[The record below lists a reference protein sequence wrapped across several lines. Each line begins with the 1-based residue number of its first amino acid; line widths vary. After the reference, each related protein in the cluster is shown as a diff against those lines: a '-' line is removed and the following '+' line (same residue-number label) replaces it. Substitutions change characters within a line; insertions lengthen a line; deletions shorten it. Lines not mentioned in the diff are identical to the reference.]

1 MKTIGLIGGLSW
13 KATLYYYDYLNELGN
28 RHLGKSHS
36 PHIVVDSLD
45 FERVA
50 QFLRDGDDNAL
61 VDYLGHSVQRLL
73 AAGADAVTICCNSAH
88 KVATRLA
95 ECTGC
100 ALIDI
105 RHEVVADLQ
114 SRGICE
120 VLLLGTLFTME
131 ERFYQDVLEAAG
143 IRCRTPDAAD
153 RAYINEVIMK
163 QLSVGIVSEES
174 RERFVAIGRKACDS
188 GAQAVLLA
196 CTELPLLVGAEHFDV
211 PVVDASLVH
220 ARAAFKHAARAG
232 AAK

>member
-13 KATLYYYDYLNELGN
+13 KATIYYYDYLNELGN

-50 QFLRDGDDNAL
+50 QFLRDEDDEAL
-61 VDYLGHSVQRLL
+61 IDYLGHSVRRLS
-73 AAGADAVTICCNSAH
+73 ATGADAITICCNSAH
-88 KVATRLA
+88 KVAGRLA
-95 ECTGC
+95 ERTGC

-105 RHEVVADLQ
+105 RHTVVRELQ
-114 SRGICE
+114 SKGIGE

-131 ERFYQDVLEAAG
+131 QRFYQDVLEAAG
-143 IRCRTPDAAD
+143 IRCRTPDAQD
-153 RAYINEVIMK
+153 RAFINEVIMK
-163 QLSVGIVSEES
+163 ELSVGIVNDAS
-174 RERFVAIGRKACDS
+174 RERFIAIGRAACES

-196 CTELPLLVGAEHFDV
+196 CTELPLLVGAEHFEV

-220 ARAAFKHAARAG
+220 AQAAFAHAIRGGTA
-232 AAK
+232 